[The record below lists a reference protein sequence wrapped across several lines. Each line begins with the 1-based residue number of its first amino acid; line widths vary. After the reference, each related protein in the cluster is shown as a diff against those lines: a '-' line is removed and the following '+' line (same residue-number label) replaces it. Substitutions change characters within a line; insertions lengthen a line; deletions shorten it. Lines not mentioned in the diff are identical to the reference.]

1 MNQMPDESSNLIQ
14 EDAPQPQI
22 FYADST
28 EAEHSSTARILLIVF
43 VIIIGIGILAAG
55 IIYWIQVRDFP
66 VVAAANSSHE
76 TDQDSRLGKSDNS
89 PAAKSPVSQ
98 PDNDPLRGQGASIP
112 VSNDML
118 HVTSIAL
125 GSPRLTIVN
134 GKRLAIGDWLVLK
147 TPAGNASV
155 RIESIE
161 DGSVQFKHGDQ
172 IIDAPLQVIPPS
184 PNSPKPSA
192 P

>member
-1 MNQMPDESSNLIQ
+1 MNQMADDSPNLIQ
-14 EDAPQPQI
+14 EAAPQPQI
-22 FYADST
+22 IYPDST
-28 EAEHSSTARILLIVF
+28 ETEYSSTARILLIVF
-43 VIIIGIGILAAG
+43 VIIIGIGVLAAG
-55 IIYWIQVRDFP
+55 IIYWVQVQDSP
-66 VVAAANSSHE
+66 VVAAPNSLHK

-89 PAAKSPVSQ
+89 APAKSAVSR

-112 VSNDML
+112 VNNDML

-134 GKRLAIGDWLVLK
+134 GKRLAIGDWLILK
-147 TPAGNASV
+147 TPTGNASV

-172 IIDAPLQVIPPS
+172 TIDAPLQVIPPS